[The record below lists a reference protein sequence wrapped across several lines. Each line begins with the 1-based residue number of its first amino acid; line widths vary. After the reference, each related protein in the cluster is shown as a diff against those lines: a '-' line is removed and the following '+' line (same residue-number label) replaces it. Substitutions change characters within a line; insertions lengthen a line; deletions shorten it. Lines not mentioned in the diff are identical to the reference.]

1 MSGVCRADRAAL
13 AALYDRHAPSIYA
26 VCLRVLRQP
35 ADAEAVVSDVFL
47 EIWRKPAGFDPAR
60 GTCRSYLLTMAR
72 SRSIDRLRSLS
83 TRRTRTAE
91 AQADAEGGRDA
102 RQAGLDPAG
111 AAEANERRATVQAV
125 VERLGEDQREVLML
139 SFFDGLTHKQIA
151 EELGL
156 PLGTVKTRIRS
167 GLKTLRQ
174 ALVQMG
180 VRDAV

>member
-1 MSGVCRADRAAL
+1 MAAVREADRAAL
-13 AALYDRHAPSIYA
+13 AELYDRHAASVYA
-26 VCLRVLRQP
+26 VCLRVLKQP

-47 EIWRKPAGFDPAR
+47 EIWRKPDGFDPAR
-60 GTCRSYLLTMAR
+60 GACRSYLLTMAR
-72 SRSIDRLRSLS
+72 SRAIDRLRSLA
-83 TRRTRTAE
+83 TRRTHT
-91 AQADAEGGRDA
+91 AQAHADAQGGRDA
-102 RQAGLDPAG
+102 RQAELGPAG
-111 AAEANERRATVQAV
+111 AVEVGERRGAVQAAI
-125 VERLGEDQREVLML
+125 RGLGDEQREVMML

-167 GLKTLRQ
+167 GLKALRQ